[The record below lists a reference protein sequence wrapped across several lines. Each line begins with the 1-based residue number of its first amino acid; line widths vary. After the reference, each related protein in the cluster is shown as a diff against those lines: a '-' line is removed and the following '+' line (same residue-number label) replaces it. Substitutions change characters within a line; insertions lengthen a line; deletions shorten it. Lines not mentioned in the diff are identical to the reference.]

1 MNSTI
6 VQAFGLEQC
15 VRACL
20 VGQDAGGGM
29 AVVMGKGSMDVNR
42 NKSASTDQKRE
53 VGKDGEGEG
62 VLG

>member
-1 MNSTI
+1 MYMCQPEGRS
-6 VQAFGLEQC
+6 
-15 VRACL
+15 ACL

-53 VGKDGEGEG
+53 VGIDGEGAG